1 MKEPLIERVKNML
14 AAANLEKDELKKNI
28 LKVLLGETQRLH
40 SQPDDKQVMG
50 IVRKMIESNSQMLE
64 YAVENKKLTDKL
76 NAENSILGE
85 LLPVMATEEEIR
97 SVLVT
102 LPAMDSGLS
111 EREFIP
117 LAFKYLQSI
126 KLEVDNKLVIKVIKE
141 LIAQKD
147 GV

>member
-14 AAANLEKDELKKNI
+14 SAANLEKDELKKNI

>member
-1 MKEPLIERVKNML
+1 MKEPLIEQVKNML

-76 NAENSILGE
+76 NAENTILGE
-85 LLPVMATEEEIR
+85 LLPVMATEEEIKA
-97 SVLVT
+97 VLVT
-102 LPAMDSGLS
+102 LPVMEAGQKEGQIIGMSVKKLNDLGLT
-111 EREFIP
+111 F
-117 LAFKYLQSI
+117 
-126 KLEVDNKLVIKVIKE
+126 DNKIVVKVVKE
-141 LIAQKD
+141 LINRKE
-147 GV
+147 

>member
-76 NAENSILGE
+76 NAENAILGE
-85 LLPVMATEEEIR
+85 LLPVMATEEEIKA
-97 SVLVT
+97 VLVT